1 MSRFK
6 LHKKSDTNKR
16 MSHTFQVNLLRVE
29 INNHK
34 RKIKNLEARKE
45 ELEKSVFSDFVF
57 TYLTSIKVRAFIKRS
72 LDNYVYSICLIHFRK
87 LENLGLIISDSHN
100 SKAIYNDTNVIF
112 TEDELSLLAKGL
124 RYSFFPNSID
134 FKKVQME
141 FESLFSQIAPSV
153 DTNNNLLRLK
163 SCLVKC
169 YDTYISSFIF
179 SKKSD
184 RYFSADI
191 HNTIKSIKEKVERCG
206 LIIVKADK
214 GNTVVIFYKK
224 SYDEKML
231 TILND
236 RSKFESVSE
245 ENTLDRL
252 KKFQS
257 FLRYHYKRGVFTDS
271 EYSELFPTRT
281 SIPTMYGLPKT
292 HKPGIPLR
300 PILSMVGTFNHSLA
314 KWMGRK
320 LESMRTARSIAKDS
334 FSLHCLKD
342 SNLGAQYFVS
352 YDIVSLFTNILL
364 DETINHI
371 IDTLYPKTPGVS
383 QKDQRFEGMTR
394 TVFRRA
400 LDWCVR
406 NNVFIFSGKCYQQID
421 GCAMGSPLAP
431 ILADIF
437 MNKLLESNI
446 QRNGHDQ
453 MDVTFKQ
460 TEMYPQFI
468 LKLFVRYVDDT
479 LAVFDTRANALL
491 FLKYLNSLHPNI

>member
-1 MSRFK
+1 MRGVRQLTHIKKRIMKSRHDIIFLQTCIIYNLVPKMSRFN

-16 MSHTFQVNLLRVE
+16 MSCTFQVNLLRAE
-29 INNHK
+29 INYNK
-34 RKIKNLEARKE
+34 RKIKILEARIE
-45 ELEKSVFSDFVF
+45 ELEKSVFSDFGF

-72 LDNYVYSICLIHFRK
+72 LDNYVYSIRLIHFRK
-87 LENLGLIISDSHN
+87 LENLRLIISDSHN

-141 FESLFSQIAPSV
+141 FESLFSQIAPFV
-153 DTNNNLLRLK
+153 NTNNNLLRLK

-214 GNTVVIFYKK
+214 GNTVVILYKK

-236 RSKFESVSE
+236 RSKFESVGE

-257 FLRYHYKRGVFTDS
+257 FLR
-271 EYSELFPTRT
+271 
-281 SIPTMYGLPKT
+281 
-292 HKPGIPLR
+292 
-300 PILSMVGTFNHSLA
+300 
-314 KWMGRK
+314 
-320 LESMRTARSIAKDS
+320 
-334 FSLHCLKD
+334 
-342 SNLGAQYFVS
+342 
-352 YDIVSLFTNILL
+352 
-364 DETINHI
+364 
-371 IDTLYPKTPGVS
+371 
-383 QKDQRFEGMTR
+383 
-394 TVFRRA
+394 
-400 LDWCVR
+400 
-406 NNVFIFSGKCYQQID
+406 
-421 GCAMGSPLAP
+421 
-431 ILADIF
+431 
-437 MNKLLESNI
+437 
-446 QRNGHDQ
+446 
-453 MDVTFKQ
+453 
-460 TEMYPQFI
+460 
-468 LKLFVRYVDDT
+468 
-479 LAVFDTRANALL
+479 
-491 FLKYLNSLHPNI
+491 